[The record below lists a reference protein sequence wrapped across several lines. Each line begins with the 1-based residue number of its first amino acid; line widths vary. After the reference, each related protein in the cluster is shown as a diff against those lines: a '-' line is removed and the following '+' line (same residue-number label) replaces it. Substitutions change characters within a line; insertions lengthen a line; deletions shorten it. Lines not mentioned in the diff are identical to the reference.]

1 MSTHTHHDHT
11 HDGHEHEGMLEDVE
25 LSERARR
32 VLAMEELLAEKGV
45 IDRTEVQRLIDFQE
59 ARSPVDGARVVARAW
74 TDADYKQR
82 LLADPEA
89 ALLELGYPLVGSA
102 KLAVLE
108 NTDAV
113 HHLVVCTLCSCYP
126 TSLLGLPPDWYK
138 SFAYRSRAVVDPR
151 GVMRE
156 FGLDVGDV
164 RGAGGRQH
172 GRPALPRAA
181 AAAGGHGGHD
191 RGGARRAGHAGQHDR
206 RGRGAR
212 ASGVGGKGLCCTQR
226 PFMLRFP
233 SARTDA
239 AAEPL
244 SYGLSTTG
252 VAMRSVSSMPISR
265 MPKMSF
271 HSPWLRCRH
280 GTRWLPAWSRQRVP
294 PKTSV

>member
-1 MSTHTHHDHT
+1 MSTHTHQSHDHS

-32 VLAMEELLAEKGV
+32 VLAIEELLAEKGV
-45 IDRTEVQRLIDFQE
+45 IDRTEVQRLIDFQG

-74 TDADYKQR
+74 ADPDYKRR

-156 FGLDVGDV
+156 FGLDVGGDV
-164 RGAGGRQH
+164 EVRVVDSTADLRYLVLPQ
-172 GRPALPRAA
+172 RPA
-181 AAAGGHGGHD
+181 
-191 RGGARRAGHAGQHDR
+191 
-206 RGRGAR
+206 
-212 ASGVGGKGLCCTQR
+212 
-226 PFMLRFP
+226 
-233 SARTDA
+233 
-239 AAEPL
+239 
-244 SYGLSTTG
+244 
-252 VAMRSVSSMPISR
+252 
-265 MPKMSF
+265 
-271 HSPWLRCRH
+271 
-280 GTRWLPAWSRQRVP
+280 GTEG
-294 PKTSV
+294 